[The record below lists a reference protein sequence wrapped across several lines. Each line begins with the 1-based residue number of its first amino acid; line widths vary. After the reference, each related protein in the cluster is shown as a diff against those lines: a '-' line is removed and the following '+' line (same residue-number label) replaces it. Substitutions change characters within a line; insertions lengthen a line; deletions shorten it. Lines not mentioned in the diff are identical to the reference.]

1 MGKQKKTASKTYE
14 VRLSANALQ
23 NIDEITGYI
32 SFINQQ
38 PLNAIKAGDAIFE
51 TISRIELH
59 PYAFK
64 ECELMRTKTKIYRQ
78 AVCLS
83 WNIIYRVTTNE
94 IIILGII
101 HSSRKPTA
109 IKQLRKIR

>member
-64 ECELMRTKTKIYRQ
+64 ECPDLPTKARMYRQ
-78 AVCLS
+78 AICLS
-83 WNIIYRVTTNE
+83 WSIIYRVTANE

-101 HSSRKPTA
+101 HSSRKPAA